1 MEVMPHQ
8 PSRMSQL
15 QAEQERVHQNV
26 KLEGHE
32 KETKVAMDMFD
43 QVQARKRER
52 MKLQN
57 EKEQQRFEQ
66 HNKASESA
74 IAVLENI
81 AASSTDP
88 QVQMEALRQLAEL
101 RKADVQGQK
110 DTHADN

>member
-1 MEVMPHQ
+1 
-8 PSRMSQL
+8 
-15 QAEQERVHQNV
+15 
-26 KLEGHE
+26 
-32 KETKVAMDMFD
+32 MFD

-57 EKEQQRFEQ
+57 EKEQQRLEQ
-66 HNKASESA
+66 HSKASDSA

-81 AASSTDP
+81 ATSSTDP

-110 DTHADN
+110 DTHTGD

>member
-1 MEVMPHQ
+1 
-8 PSRMSQL
+8 
-15 QAEQERVHQNV
+15 
-26 KLEGHE
+26 
-32 KETKVAMDMFD
+32 
-43 QVQARKRER
+43 

-57 EKEQQRFEQ
+57 EKEQQRLEQ
-66 HNKASESA
+66 HSKASDSA

-110 DTHADN
+110 DTHTGN